1 MSGYT
6 FDTATYLQNY
16 RICASG
22 DMTVTMSLSD
32 SDYVTVRHL
41 TREVERRKHNLY
53 TMLIIVLSLSGL
65 FINCCKTVTPNRN
78 PVLQV
83 LLPWFNQLKF
93 KDLKLSFWTC
103 LLLSSWMATEW
114 ILHNTAQTIL
124 MLYTL
129 CIIFLVAGK

>member
-1 MSGYT
+1 MCKWRY
-6 FDTATYLQNY
+6 
-16 RICASG
+16 
-22 DMTVTMSLSD
+22 D

-41 TREVERRKHNLY
+41 TRKVERCKHKLY

-65 FINCCKTVTPNRN
+65 FDNLTKIKINCCKTVTPNRN

-114 ILHNTAQTIL
+114 ILHTTAQTIL